1 MSEGRNFDRAPFAGL
16 AGIGDEAAA
25 DLPGQLAAVARLGWR
40 GLELR
45 TIGAVPIAALG
56 ESEFEAAAETLAA
69 AGVVVPVVDSG
80 IAGWARPITAD
91 YARDEA
97 ELEVLARRCPALG
110 TSLVRIM
117 SYPNDGFDDRDW
129 RTEVLRRIRQL
140 TRRAEQAG
148 LTLLHE
154 NCSGWAGVGPE
165 QTLDLLAEV
174 DSPALAL
181 LFDTG
186 NGAAYGY
193 QAYDFLRPVAE
204 HVRHVHVKDAD
215 DTADGPVYRL
225 PGEGGARVA
234 DCLRLLMDRGY
245 SGWLCLEPHLS
256 AVPHQAVGAD
266 GTRSAESFQAA
277 GLALED
283 VLRAVTGTPPASA
296 SALAPAAVA

>member
-1 MSEGRNFDRAPFAGL
+1 MQFAGLAGIGL

-45 TIGAVPIAALG
+45 TIDATPIAAL
-56 ESEFEAAAETLAA
+56 SDSAFEAAAEALTA

-91 YARDEA
+91 YARDAA
-97 ELEVLARRCPALG
+97 ELEVLARRCARLG
-110 TSLVRIM
+110 TTFVRIM

-129 RTEVLRRIRQL
+129 RTEVLRRIRCL
-140 TRRAEQAG
+140 TLCAEQSG

-154 NCSGWAGVGPE
+154 NCSGWAGIGPE

-193 QAYDFLRPVAE
+193 QAYDFLQPVVE
-204 HVRHVHVKDAD
+204 HVRHVHVKDVESAV
-215 DTADGPVYRL
+215 DGPVYRL
-225 PGEGGARVA
+225 PGDGGARVA
-234 DCLRLLMDRGY
+234 DCFRLLIAHGF
-245 SGWLCLEPHLS
+245 SGWVSLEPHLS
-256 AVPHQAVGAD
+256 AVPHQAIGAD
-266 GTRSAESFQAA
+266 GTQSAETFHAA
-277 GLALED
+277 GLALER
-283 VLRAVTGTPPASA
+283 VLREITVTPPTFA
-296 SALAPAAVA
+296 SALASTAVA